1 VIKGCNIFWGQKLAN
16 TGSFVGGRIIV
27 QQEIISRAECSW
39 TNLLNALQEAIHY
52 SFINFCIYS
61 FSLWYEFFV
70 HYALRVE
77 KKLSTWFWFGIV
89 GISVSSAEGMSHQPI
104 QTLSLCFGVM
114 GKTPG
119 LISSNNFVKKFLFAS
134 AIAMSWEDVTRSSL
148 CSEVKKCGTKRAYN
162 FLFPKSSF
170 RIQRTTVLG
179 MVKDFAIIL
188 DAIWQSFLTKSATAA
203 TFTSVWVNFVRPPLS
218 SSSTSYLP
226 SRNREYHL
234 KSLIGSEPHS
244 HKPFALILVFLSHI
258 DRLWSKILWQLVF
271 ISAIHDV

>member
-1 VIKGCNIFWGQKLAN
+1 MAN
-16 TGSFVGGRIIV
+16 TCCFVSGRIIL
-27 QQEIISRAECSW
+27 QQEKNLDSRTQLDEPAECVSGGDPLLIYKILRLLFSPLVR
-39 TNLLNALQEAIHY
+39 NL
-52 SFINFCIYS
+52 C
-61 FSLWYEFFV
+61 
-70 HYALRVE
+70 ALRLE
-77 KKLSTWFWFGIV
+77 NRKKLSIWSCCGTF

-188 DAIWQSFLTKSATAA
+188 DAI
-203 TFTSVWVNFVRPPLS
+203 
-218 SSSTSYLP
+218 
-226 SRNREYHL
+226 
-234 KSLIGSEPHS
+234 
-244 HKPFALILVFLSHI
+244 
-258 DRLWSKILWQLVF
+258 
-271 ISAIHDV
+271 